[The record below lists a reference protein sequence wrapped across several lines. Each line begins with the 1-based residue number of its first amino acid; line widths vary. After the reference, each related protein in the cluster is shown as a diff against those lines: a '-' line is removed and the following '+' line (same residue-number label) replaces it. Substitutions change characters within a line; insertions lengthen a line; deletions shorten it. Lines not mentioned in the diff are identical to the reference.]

1 MASKTNKKVTVE
13 PYQHTGM
20 VCTHCG
26 TFIYSRA
33 GHDFISCTCGKCSI
47 DGGFGYIRVL
57 GNEDDY
63 VLVNITLNVSKGTL
77 YDDWNYNQQKYGKYP
92 VGKWPKEFQLNIINA
107 FNAKYNYFKPSALE
121 KIKEH
126 ASKEQKDFFKKIV
139 FDQKV

>member
-92 VGKWPKEFQLNIINA
+92 VGKWPKEFQLNIVNA
-107 FNAKYNYFKPSALE
+107 VNEKLDVFKKKLLE
-121 KIKEH
+121 K
-126 ASKEQKDFFKKIV
+126 ASREISEDEKKFLKAV
-139 FDQKV
+139 FGKF